1 MELEL
6 FASKGFSKR
15 DKTWL
20 FCSAEKK
27 VQEVETEEETEEEVV
42 VVVVAAE
49 EVVVQPLTTAW
60 RSQSVSM

>member
-42 VVVVAAE
+42 VVAAE